1 MSGSVGLCPGD
12 ALIGLDALRRPV
24 SSVPRALRPVTDLV
38 GQAGAVGARQV
49 AAARRELR
57 GPGRAHRRTWVG
69 NGRAHIEVRAVHR
82 PDGKSLARQLER
94 RLEALDGVDWAKVNA
109 VLGRVVVA
117 FDEDANPLESLLGVV
132 ETAEEAHDV
141 AQERFPR
148 DRPPLPGDSEPL
160 LRNLTALGADTV
172 GLGVSVFGQLLR
184 ATPIPGELA
193 SVIALADSQPRV
205 RHLLESRVGHPATDL
220 GFALAGAA
228 AQALGQGPLGL
239 LVDIGH
245 RANLVGEIRARQR
258 SWDGREPE
266 LVARNGRPPVQP
278 IETRARPVPLPRG
291 PVERH
296 ADRVSLAAFG
306 VFGLS
311 LAATK
316 DPRRAANTLTAA
328 APKAARL
335 GREAFAA
342 QLGRD
347 LAKREVIVL
356 DPSALRHLDRLDT
369 VIVDRSA
376 IMGERTLDPLADAFV
391 ARVRDAGYSLVVAGV
406 DRKGRLRLG
415 AERSM
420 PGGDGLADS
429 IRTLQREGRV
439 VACISATADGALWAA
454 DCGIGLTSPA
464 SPPPWSADLV
474 CGRGL
479 EAPCR
484 IVEAAAAARRASRR
498 STILAAG
505 GSAVGGIGVLLGP
518 GRGAAQRG
526 LLPVNAA
533 ALLAEAAGTW
543 SAAEVARRPRP
554 VPTGLPDWHAMG
566 IEETLAALRTS
577 RTGLTKAAAAER
589 ATTAADD
596 DAAPGPSNLASAVVA
611 ELANPLTPL
620 LALGAGLSAA
630 VGSVMDAA
638 LVGGVVAINA
648 GISAAQRLR
657 TEHSLEELT
666 RATAV
671 KATVARGGE
680 FVETPA
686 DLLVVGDVVR
696 VAEGEVVPAD
706 CRLLEAAW
714 CEVDESSLTGESQ
727 PVTKD
732 PEPVPDG
739 AVGERRSML
748 YSGTTVVTGGALAV
762 VVATGT
768 ATEAGRSV
776 ASVGDPPPS
785 GVEARLHSL
794 TTATLPVTLLSG
806 AAVGVMGFVRR
817 RPLREAVGSG
827 VSLMVAAVPEGLPLL
842 ATVAQQSAA
851 HRLSQH
857 EALVRNPRTIE
868 ALGRV
873 DLLCFD
879 KTGTLT
885 EGRIGLQRV
894 SDGIVDE
901 AVDALGPG
909 RRAVLAAA
917 LRASPPSGDGEV
929 LTHATDQAVVDGA
942 AEVGVTAGDG
952 LGGWEPLDEQAFE
965 PARGFHAVL
974 GRTPDG
980 SWVAIKGAPEA
991 MLARSSACRGPDGRR
1006 QPLDRRT
1013 RRRLEAEV
1021 DRLAQQGLR
1030 VLAVGE
1036 RRWTG
1041 ADELEEDQLR
1051 DLELLGFV
1059 ALADLVRSTAAGAV
1073 RTLRRAGVDVAMIT
1087 GDHPSTAEAIAAEL
1101 GILNGGRVLTGPDLE
1116 HLGEAEL
1123 GEALTDVTV
1132 FARVTPAD
1140 KVRIVE
1146 AFQRAGRVVAMT
1158 GDGANDAPAIRLAN
1172 AGVALGRRGTPAAR
1186 AAADLIVTDDRIETI
1201 IDAIV
1206 EGRAMWARVRDAL
1219 AILVGGNLGEVAFT
1233 LAGTAIAGRSPLNAR
1248 QLLLVNLLTDM
1259 VPAMAIALQPPATA
1273 SPESL
1278 LHEGPEASL
1287 GAALARQIALRA
1299 ATTAGGA
1306 TAAWLVASGTGRPS
1320 RARTVGLVAVVGT
1333 QMGQTIVAGRRSPV
1347 VIASA
1352 LASAGLL
1359 VPIVQIPPI
1368 SRFFGCTPLGP
1379 LGWATAVGSAS
1390 AATGASIAVPWVA
1403 SRVLDNRSSA
1413 ASAPADEGS
1422 ERDRGPAEPHV
1433 TGEDGGR
1440 DAAPGTRPRGAGRG
1454 RDGARGAG
1462 GRRRVIAA
1470 AQSSRRRQGDRASP

>member
-1 MSGSVGLCPGD
+1 M
-12 ALIGLDALRRPV
+12 
-24 SSVPRALRPVTDLV
+24 
-38 GQAGAVGARQV
+38 
-49 AAARRELR
+49 
-57 GPGRAHRRTWVG
+57 
-69 NGRAHIEVRAVHR
+69 
-82 PDGKSLARQLER
+82 
-94 RLEALDGVDWAKVNA
+94 
-109 VLGRVVVA
+109 
-117 FDEDANPLESLLGVV
+117 
-132 ETAEEAHDV
+132 
-141 AQERFPR
+141 
-148 DRPPLPGDSEPL
+148 
-160 LRNLTALGADTV
+160 
-172 GLGVSVFGQLLR
+172 
-184 ATPIPGELA
+184 
-193 SVIALADSQPRV
+193 
-205 RHLLESRVGHPATDL
+205 
-220 GFALAGAA
+220 
-228 AQALGQGPLGL
+228 
-239 LVDIGH
+239 
-245 RANLVGEIRARQR
+245 
-258 SWDGREPE
+258 
-266 LVARNGRPPVQP
+266 
-278 IETRARPVPLPRG
+278 
-291 PVERH
+291 
-296 ADRVSLAAFG
+296 
-306 VFGLS
+306 
-311 LAATK
+311 
-316 DPRRAANTLTAA
+316 AA

-347 LAKREVIVL
+347 LANRDVIVL
-356 DPSALRHLDRLDT
+356 DPSALRHLDRVDT
-369 VIVDRSA
+369 VVVDRSA
-376 IMGERTLDPLADAFV
+376 VMGRKTLDPLADAFV
-391 ARVRDAGYSLVVAGV
+391 ARVRDAGYSLVVAGI
-406 DRKGRLRLG
+406 DRQARLRIG
-415 AERSM
+415 ADRSM
-420 PGGDGLADS
+420 PGGAELADS
-429 IRTLQREGRV
+429 VRTLQRDGRV
-439 VACISATADGALWAA
+439 VACVSATADGALRAA
-454 DCGIGLTSPA
+454 DCGIGLTSPS
-464 SPPPWSADLV
+464 SPPPWGADLL
-474 CGRGL
+474 CGPGL
-479 EAPCR
+479 EAACR
-484 IVEAAAAARRASRR
+484 VVEAAAAARRASRR
-498 STILAAG
+498 ATMLAAG
-505 GSAVGGIGVLLGP
+505 GSAIGGVGVLIGP

-533 ALLAEAAGTW
+533 ALLAQAAGTW

-554 VPTGLPDWHAMG
+554 VPTGQPDWHAMG
-566 IEETLAALRTS
+566 IEETLTALGSS
-577 RTGLTKAAAAER
+577 RTGLTKAAAATR
-589 ATTAADD
+589 ASAAADN
-596 DAAPGPSNLASAVVA
+596 APTPGPSNLASAVVA

-638 LVGGVVAINA
+638 LVGSVVAINA

-671 KATVARGGE
+671 KATVGRGGD
-680 FVETPA
+680 FVEMPA

-714 CEVDESSLTGESQ
+714 CEVDESSLTGESL
-727 PVTKD
+727 PVAKD
-732 PEPVPDG
+732 PEPVSG
-739 AVGERRSML
+739 AAVGERSSML
-748 YSGTTVVTGGALAV
+748 YAGTTVVAGGALAV

-776 ASVGDPPPS
+776 AGVGDPPPS
-785 GVEARLHSL
+785 GVEARLNTL

-806 AAVGVMGFVRR
+806 AAVGIMGYLRR
-817 RPLREAVGSG
+817 RPLRESVGSG

-929 LTHATDQAVVDGA
+929 LTHATDQAVVEGA
-942 AEVGVTAGDG
+942 AAVGVTAGNG
-952 LGGWEPLDEQAFE
+952 VGGWEPQDEQAFE
-965 PARGFHAVL
+965 PGRGFHAVL
-974 GRTPDG
+974 GRGRDE

-991 MLARSSACRGPDGRR
+991 VLARCSAYRGPDGAGR
-1006 QPLDRRT
+1006 PLDRRA
-1013 RRRLEAEV
+1013 RRRLDAEV
-1021 DRLAQQGLR
+1021 ERLAQQGLR
-1030 VLAVGE
+1030 VLAVGQ

-1041 ADELEEDQLR
+1041 GDELEEDHLR

-1059 ALADLVRSTAAGAV
+1059 ALADLVRSTAAAAG

-1087 GDHPSTAEAIAAEL
+1087 GDHPSTAEAIASEL

-1116 HLGEAEL
+1116 RLGEAEL
-1123 GEALTDVTV
+1123 DGAITDVTV

-1146 AFQRAGRVVAMT
+1146 AFQRVGRVVAMT

-1186 AAADLIVTDDRIETI
+1186 AAADLVVTDDRIETI

-1233 LAGTAIAGRSPLNAR
+1233 LIGTAIAGRSPLNAR

-1259 VPAMAIALQPPATA
+1259 VPAMAIALQPPATT
-1273 SPESL
+1273 SPETL

-1306 TAAWLVASGTGRPS
+1306 TAAWLVASGTGRPT

-1333 QMGQTIVAGRRSPV
+1333 QMGQTIVAGRRSPA
-1347 VIASA
+1347 VIVSA

-1359 VPIVQIPPI
+1359 VPIIQVPPI

-1379 LGWATAVGSAS
+1379 VGWATAVGSAS
-1390 AATGASIAVPWVA
+1390 AATGASIVVPWVA
-1403 SRVLDNRSSA
+1403 SRALGSRSGA
-1413 ASAPADEGS
+1413 AAATRGDQGS
-1422 ERDRGPAEPHV
+1422 EGEGPQALTRSFRDHFRLAV
-1433 TGEDGGR
+1433 
-1440 DAAPGTRPRGAGRG
+1440 
-1454 RDGARGAG
+1454 
-1462 GRRRVIAA
+1462 
-1470 AQSSRRRQGDRASP
+1470 

>member
-1 MSGSVGLCPGD
+1 
-12 ALIGLDALRRPV
+12 V
-24 SSVPRALRPVTDLV
+24 S
-38 GQAGAVGARQV
+38 
-49 AAARRELR
+49 
-57 GPGRAHRRTWVG
+57 
-69 NGRAHIEVRAVHR
+69 I
-82 PDGKSLARQLER
+82 
-94 RLEALDGVDWAKVNA
+94 
-109 VLGRVVVA
+109 
-117 FDEDANPLESLLGVV
+117 
-132 ETAEEAHDV
+132 
-141 AQERFPR
+141 
-148 DRPPLPGDSEPL
+148 
-160 LRNLTALGADTV
+160 
-172 GLGVSVFGQLLR
+172 FGQLLR

-205 RHLLESRVGHPATDL
+205 RQLLESRVGLPATDL
-220 GFALAGAA
+220 GLALASAV

-239 LVDIGH
+239 MVDMGH
-245 RANLVGEIRARQR
+245 RANQVGEIRSRQR
-258 SWDGREPE
+258 AWAAREPE
-266 LVARNGRPPVQP
+266 LAAQNRRRRVQP
-278 IETRARPVPLPRG
+278 VETTARPAPLPRG

-296 ADRVSLAAFG
+296 ADRASLAAFG

-316 DPRRAANTLTAA
+316 DPRRSANTLMAA

-347 LAKREVIVL
+347 LANRDVIVL

-369 VIVDRSA
+369 VVVDRSA
-376 IMGERTLDPLADAFV
+376 VLGEGTFDPLVDAFV
-391 ARVRDAGYSLVVAGV
+391 ARVRDAGYSLVAAGV
-406 DRKGRLRLG
+406 DRQSRLRIG
-415 AERSM
+415 ADRSM
-420 PGGDGLADS
+420 PGGAELADS
-429 IRTLQREGRV
+429 VRTLQREGRV
-439 VACISATADGALWAA
+439 VACVSPTADRALRAA
-454 DCGIGLTSPA
+454 DCGIGLARPS
-464 SPPPWSADLV
+464 SLPPWGADLL
-474 CGRGL
+474 CGPGL
-479 EAPCR
+479 EPACR
-484 IVEAAAAARRASRR
+484 VVEAAAAARRASRR
-498 STILAAG
+498 STMLAAG
-505 GSAVGGIGVLLGP
+505 GSAIGGVGALIGP
-518 GRGAAQRG
+518 GRGAAQRA

-533 ALLAEAAGTW
+533 ALLAQAAGTW

-554 VPTGLPDWHAMG
+554 VPTALPDWHAMG
-566 IEETLAALRTS
+566 IEETLTALGSS
-577 RTGLTKAAAAER
+577 RAGLTPVAAAKR
-589 ATTAADD
+589 AGTADNSAT
-596 DAAPGPSNLASAVVA
+596 PGPSNLASAILA

-630 VGSVMDAA
+630 VGSVTDAA
-638 LVGGVVAINA
+638 LVGSVVAINA

-671 KATVARGGE
+671 KATVGRGGE
-680 FVETPA
+680 FVEMPA
-686 DLLVVGDVVR
+686 DLLVVGDLVQ

-706 CRLLEAAW
+706 CRLIETAW
-714 CEVDESSLTGESQ
+714 CEVDESSLTGESL
-727 PVTKD
+727 PVAKD
-732 PEPVPDG
+732 AEPVPG
-739 AVGERRSML
+739 AAVGERRCML
-748 YSGTTVVTGGALAV
+748 FAGTTVVAGGALAV
-762 VVATGT
+762 AVATGT

-776 ASVGDPPPS
+776 AGVGDPPPS
-785 GVEARLHSL
+785 GVEARLQSL

-806 AAVGVMGFVRR
+806 AAVGFMGFLRR

-851 HRLSQH
+851 HRLSEH

-894 SDGIVDE
+894 SDGVVDE
-901 AVDALGPG
+901 AVDALGPA
-909 RRAVLAAA
+909 RRVVLAAA

-942 AEVGVTAGDG
+942 AALGVTAGDG
-952 LGGWEPLDEQAFE
+952 LGDWEPQDEQVFE
-965 PARGFHAVL
+965 PGRGFHAVL
-974 GRTPDG
+974 GRGPHE
-980 SWVAIKGAPEA
+980 SRVAIKGAPEA
-991 MLARSSACRGPDGRR
+991 VLARCKTYRDPDGVSR
-1006 QPLDRRT
+1006 PLDRRT
-1013 RRRLEAEV
+1013 RRRLDAEV

-1036 RRWTG
+1036 RDWTG
-1041 ADELEEDQLR
+1041 PEELDEDQLR
-1051 DLELLGFV
+1051 DLEVLGFV
-1059 ALADLVRSTAAGAV
+1059 ALADLVRSTAAAAV

-1087 GDHPSTAEAIAAEL
+1087 GDHPSTAEAIASEL

-1116 HLGEAEL
+1116 RLGETEL
-1123 GEALTDVTV
+1123 NGAITDVTV
-1132 FARVTPAD
+1132 FARVTPTD

-1158 GDGANDAPAIRLAN
+1158 GDGANDAPAIKLAD

-1186 AAADLIVTDDRIETI
+1186 AAADLVVTDDRIETI

-1233 LAGTAIAGRSPLNAR
+1233 LAGTVIAGRSPLNAR

-1259 VPAMAIALQPPATA
+1259 VPAMAIALQPPATT
-1273 SPESL
+1273 SPEVV

-1287 GAALARQIALRA
+1287 GAPLARQIALRA

-1306 TAAWLVASGTGRPS
+1306 TVAWLVASGTGRPA

-1333 QMGQTIVAGRRSPV
+1333 QMGQTIVAGRRSPA

-1359 VPIVQIPPI
+1359 VPIIQVPPV

-1379 LGWATAVGSAS
+1379 VGWATAVGSAS
-1390 AATGASIAVPWVA
+1390 AATGASIALPWMV
-1403 SRVLDNRSSA
+1403 SRVLGSRSH
-1413 ASAPADEGS
+1413 SAPASRGEQGGEG
-1422 ERDRGPAEPHV
+1422 EPDLTLRRDPGV
-1433 TGEDGGR
+1433 GTS
-1440 DAAPGTRPRGAGRG
+1440 APGSDGSSAISGR
-1454 RDGARGAG
+1454 A
-1462 GRRRVIAA
+1462 V
-1470 AQSSRRRQGDRASP
+1470 

>member
-1 MSGSVGLCPGD
+1 MPG
-12 ALIGLDALRRPV
+12 
-24 SSVPRALRPVTDLV
+24 
-38 GQAGAVGARQV
+38 GA
-49 AAARRELR
+49 E
-57 GPGRAHRRTWVG
+57 
-69 NGRAHIEVRAVHR
+69 
-82 PDGKSLARQLER
+82 
-94 RLEALDGVDWAKVNA
+94 
-109 VLGRVVVA
+109 
-117 FDEDANPLESLLGVV
+117 
-132 ETAEEAHDV
+132 
-141 AQERFPR
+141 
-148 DRPPLPGDSEPL
+148 
-160 LRNLTALGADTV
+160 
-172 GLGVSVFGQLLR
+172 
-184 ATPIPGELA
+184 
-193 SVIALADSQPRV
+193 LADSV
-205 RHLLESRVGHPATDL
+205 
-220 GFALAGAA
+220 
-228 AQALGQGPLGL
+228 
-239 LVDIGH
+239 
-245 RANLVGEIRARQR
+245 
-258 SWDGREPE
+258 
-266 LVARNGRPPVQP
+266 
-278 IETRARPVPLPRG
+278 
-291 PVERH
+291 
-296 ADRVSLAAFG
+296 
-306 VFGLS
+306 
-311 LAATK
+311 
-316 DPRRAANTLTAA
+316 
-328 APKAARL
+328 
-335 GREAFAA
+335 
-342 QLGRD
+342 
-347 LAKREVIVL
+347 
-356 DPSALRHLDRLDT
+356 
-369 VIVDRSA
+369 
-376 IMGERTLDPLADAFV
+376 
-391 ARVRDAGYSLVVAGV
+391 
-406 DRKGRLRLG
+406 
-415 AERSM
+415 
-420 PGGDGLADS
+420 
-429 IRTLQREGRV
+429 RTLQREGRV
-439 VACISATADGALWAA
+439 VACVSATADGALRAA
-454 DCGIGLTSPA
+454 DCGIGLTSSS
-464 SPPPWSADLV
+464 SPPPWGADLL

-479 EAPCR
+479 EAACR
-484 IVEAAAAARRASRR
+484 VVEAAAAARRASRR
-498 STILAAG
+498 STTLAAG
-505 GSAVGGIGVLLGP
+505 GSAIGGVGALIGP
-518 GRGAAQRG
+518 GRGAAQRA

-533 ALLAEAAGTW
+533 ALLAQAAGTW
-543 SAAEVARRPRP
+543 SAVEVARRPRP
-554 VPTGLPDWHAMG
+554 VPVDLPDWHAMG
-566 IEETLAALRTS
+566 IEETLAALGSS
-577 RTGLTKAAAAER
+577 RAGLTKAAAAKR
-589 ATTAADD
+589 AAAAADN
-596 DAAPGPSNLASAVVA
+596 AATPRPSNLASAVVA

-638 LVGGVVAINA
+638 LVSSVVAINA

-671 KATVARGGE
+671 KATVARGGD
-680 FVETPA
+680 FVEMPA
-686 DLLVVGDVVR
+686 DLLVVGDLVR

-706 CRLLEAAW
+706 CRMLETAW
-714 CEVDESSLTGESQ
+714 CEVDESSLTGESL
-727 PVTKD
+727 PVAKD
-732 PEPVPDG
+732 PEPVPG
-739 AVGERRSML
+739 AAVGERRSML
-748 YSGTTVVTGGALAV
+748 YAGTTVVAGGALAV

-776 ASVGDPPPS
+776 AGVGDPPPS

-806 AAVGVMGFVRR
+806 AAVGTMGFLRR

-917 LRASPPSGDGEV
+917 LRASPPSGNGEV
-929 LTHATDQAVVDGA
+929 LTHATDQAVVAGA
-942 AEVGVTAGDG
+942 AALGVTAGDG
-952 LGGWEPLDEQAFE
+952 LGGWEPQDEQAFE
-965 PARGFHAVL
+965 PGRGFHAVL
-974 GRTPDG
+974 GRSPDE

-991 MLARSSACRGPDGRR
+991 VLARSTVYRGPDGSR

-1013 RRRLEAEV
+1013 RRRLDAEV
-1021 DRLAQQGLR
+1021 ERLAQQGLR

-1041 ADELEEDQLR
+1041 ADELDEDQLR

-1059 ALADLVRSTAAGAV
+1059 ALADLVRSTAAAAV

-1087 GDHPSTAEAIAAEL
+1087 GDHPSTAEAIASEL
-1101 GILNGGRVLTGPDLE
+1101 GILNGGRILTGPDLE
-1116 HLGEAEL
+1116 QLGDAEL
-1123 GEALTDVTV
+1123 DGAIIDVTV
-1132 FARVTPAD
+1132 FARVTPTD

-1186 AAADLIVTDDRIETI
+1186 AAADLVVTDDRIETI

-1259 VPAMAIALQPPATA
+1259 VPAMAIALQPPATT
-1273 SPESL
+1273 SPEVL

-1306 TAAWLVASGTGRPS
+1306 TAAWLVASGTGRPT

-1333 QMGQTIVAGRRSPV
+1333 QMGQTIVAGRRSPA

-1352 LASAGLL
+1352 LASAGL
-1359 VPIVQIPPI
+1359 
-1368 SRFFGCTPLGP
+1368 
-1379 LGWATAVGSAS
+1379 
-1390 AATGASIAVPWVA
+1390 
-1403 SRVLDNRSSA
+1403 
-1413 ASAPADEGS
+1413 
-1422 ERDRGPAEPHV
+1422 
-1433 TGEDGGR
+1433 
-1440 DAAPGTRPRGAGRG
+1440 
-1454 RDGARGAG
+1454 
-1462 GRRRVIAA
+1462 
-1470 AQSSRRRQGDRASP
+1470 